1 MNKLKFF
8 KRFNIGKKIALGNTV
23 VIVLISISGL
33 YSLWTLRASRKIDS
47 QITEGYYPLISSLD
61 EFDKITNSTR
71 NLATNWLYL
80 PNEQDKADFVKIK
93 ETGFPEMEASLNKL
107 MEEWPVT
114 SFDSIQIYLGKY
126 KETIPYQ
133 EQLMAQLNTREAYDD
148 EFLLFELIPLLD
160 NNITSV
166 LDEVNSGL
174 SKEIER
180 LKAESKTLIQK
191 KYSSFDSVEAV
202 LILFTLIAIV
212 IGFVSS
218 YLSSNAVTKPVNK
231 VNELIK
237 KMGYGEL
244 PELNIAITN
253 DEIGDMILSLQNL
266 RDGLSKTSVFAS
278 EIGKG
283 NLEAVYSQL
292 SNNDVLGQALMVM
305 RDNLKNVINET
316 NLVVRMAKNEG
327 NLNARIQSNNKDGAW
342 KELSDSINDLLI
354 SIANPVMEVNKIVNA
369 MAQGDLTMRYNDD
382 AKGEIHRLTSGLNM
396 ALDNLNV
403 LLYQISETART
414 IEESSTEMLSTGE
427 EMNTN
432 SREIASSIAQMSNGA
447 QTQVSKVDESS
458 NLVEGILLNSRDMGE
473 KSEAINIAA
482 KKGVENS
489 EKGTRMSKNVVN
501 SISEIM
507 KYSHQTNE
515 SMRVLTERSKE
526 IARVLSMITDI
537 AAQTN
542 LLALNAA
549 IEAAQAGDAGRG
561 FAVVAEEIRK
571 LAEDS
576 RTSAREIEKLIN
588 DVQKDTLEAA
598 QVIETMNSNV
608 KTGVEASNEASVVFQ
623 EMALSSNQT
632 LIYSEEILKATK
644 SQGESISSVVTITE
658 SVVVI
663 AEQTAAG
670 TEEVASSATELS
682 AGMESYMQKS
692 ERLNEIARELKQGV
706 GKFKL
711 SSK

>member
-1 MNKLKFF
+1 
-8 KRFNIGKKIALGNTV
+8 V
-23 VIVLISISGL
+23 
-33 YSLWTLRASRKIDS
+33 
-47 QITEGYYPLISSLD
+47 
-61 EFDKITNSTR
+61 
-71 NLATNWLYL
+71 
-80 PNEQDKADFVKIK
+80 
-93 ETGFPEMEASLNKL
+93 
-107 MEEWPVT
+107 
-114 SFDSIQIYLGKY
+114 
-126 KETIPYQ
+126 
-133 EQLMAQLNTREAYDD
+133 
-148 EFLLFELIPLLD
+148 
-160 NNITSV
+160 
-166 LDEVNSGL
+166 
-174 SKEIER
+174 
-180 LKAESKTLIQK
+180 
-191 KYSSFDSVEAV
+191 
-202 LILFTLIAIV
+202 
-212 IGFVSS
+212 
-218 YLSSNAVTKPVNK
+218 
-231 VNELIK
+231 
-237 KMGYGEL
+237 
-244 PELNIAITN
+244 
-253 DEIGDMILSLQNL
+253 
-266 RDGLSKTSVFAS
+266 
-278 EIGKG
+278 
-283 NLEAVYSQL
+283 
-292 SNNDVLGQALMVM
+292 
-305 RDNLKNVINET
+305 
-316 NLVVRMAKNEG
+316 
-327 NLNARIQSNNKDGAW
+327 
-342 KELSDSINDLLI
+342 
-354 SIANPVMEVNKIVNA
+354 
-369 MAQGDLTMRYNDD
+369 
-382 AKGEIHRLTSGLNM
+382 H
-396 ALDNLNV
+396 
-403 LLYQISETART
+403 
-414 IEESSTEMLSTGE
+414 
-427 EMNTN
+427 
-432 SREIASSIAQMSNGA
+432 
-447 QTQVSKVDESS
+447 
-458 NLVEGILLNSRDMGE
+458 
-473 KSEAINIAA
+473 
-482 KKGVENS
+482 S

>member
-1 MNKLKFF
+1 MKKIKFF
-8 KRFNIGKKIALGNTV
+8 KRFNIGKKIALGNAV
-23 VIVLISISGL
+23 VIILISISGF
-33 YSLWTLRASRKIDS
+33 YSLWTLRQSRKIDT
-47 QITEGYYPLISSLD
+47 QITEGYYPLISSLE
-61 EFDKITNSTR
+61 EFDKVTESTR

-80 PNEQDKADFVKIK
+80 PNEQDKADLITIR
-93 ETGFPEMEASLNKL
+93 ETGFSKVEKDISLL
-107 MEEWPVT
+107 MEQWPT
-114 SFDSIQIYLGKY
+114 INFDSINYFIDKY
-126 KETIPYQ
+126 KETVPFQ
-133 EQLMAQLNTREAYDD
+133 DQLMAQLNTREAYDD

-160 NNITSV
+160 NDIVST
-166 LDEVNSGL
+166 LDEVNVGL
-174 SKEIER
+174 SGEIVR
-180 LKAESKTLIQK
+180 LKKQSRTLVEK
-191 KYSSFDSVEAV
+191 KYASFDSVEMV
-202 LILFTLIAIV
+202 LILFTLLAVAI
-212 IGFVSS
+212 GAVSS
-218 YLSSNAVTKPVNK
+218 FLSTKAVTKPVNE
-231 VNELIK
+231 VNGLIK
-237 KMGYGEL
+237 RMGDGEL
-244 PELNIAITN
+244 PELDIKITN
-253 DEIGDMILSLQNL
+253 DEIGDMIKSLMNL
-266 RDGLSKTSVFAS
+266 RKGLSKTSIFAS

-283 NLEAVYSQL
+283 NLEAEYSQL
-292 SNNDVLGQALMVM
+292 SDKDVLGQSLLVM
-305 RDNLKNVINET
+305 RDNLNNVINET
-316 NLVVRMAKNEG
+316 NLVVRSAKNEG
-327 NLNARIQSNNKDGAW
+327 NLSARIDTEDKDGAW
-342 KELSDSINDLLI
+342 SDLSESINDLLA
-354 SIANPVMEVNKIVNA
+354 SIADPVMAVNQIVSA
-369 MAQGDLTMRYNDD
+369 MAEGDLTVRYTAE
-382 AKGEIHRLTSGLNM
+382 AKGDIYILTSGLNQ

-403 LLYQISETART
+403 LLAQITAMAST

-458 NLVEGILLNSRDMGE
+458 SLVESILVNSRDMGE

-482 KKGVENS
+482 KQGVENS
-489 EKGTRMSKNVVN
+489 ERGTKMSKNVVD

-576 RTSAREIEKLIN
+576 RTSAREIEKLIT

-608 KTGVEASNEASVVFQ
+608 KVGVDASNEASVVFQ
-623 EMALSSNQT
+623 QMSQSSNQT
-632 LIYSEEILKATK
+632 LNYSEEILKSTK
-644 SQGESISSVVTITE
+644 AQGQSISSVVTITE

-692 ERLNEIARELKQGV
+692 ERLNEIAQELKQGV
-706 GKFKL
+706 SKFKL
-711 SSK
+711 LG